1 LFSDSPGFVDDR
13 DAARGVFWV
22 IPDGNVRDLR
32 AKGKSED
39 SARPGVA
46 QYFDRNSTVIPQIQM
61 ERPGQSLLVNSE
73 PCSYQRAVFTRSDHE
88 REEVKSQWLQRKAT
102 RCQPGSSEINRGFS
116 ALGIHAVHP
125 VLMPEPNRKT
135 ANGTYILSNSAH
147 PGFSP
152 LVPNDPLR

>member
-22 IPDGNVRDLR
+22 IPDRNVRDFR
-32 AKGKSED
+32 AKGMSED

-46 QYFDRNSTVIPQIQM
+46 QYFDRNSTVTTQIQI
-61 ERPGQSLLVNSE
+61 ESPGQSLLVNFE
-73 PCSYQRAVFTRSDHE
+73 RCSYQRAVFTRSDHE
-88 REEVKSQWLQRKAT
+88 RKEVKSQWLQRKAT
-102 RCQPGSSEINRGFS
+102 RCQSGSSEISRGFS

-135 ANGTYILSNSAH
+135 ANGT
-147 PGFSP
+147 
-152 LVPNDPLR
+152 